1 MKLNELRPKKGSRKK
16 RFKVGRGEGSGLGK
30 TSGRGGKGQ
39 TARKSGPVGAG
50 FEGGQNPMQRRTP
63 KRGFNSHFPKDL
75 QVVNLGAIDK
85 KVKGDI
91 VTAETLVAA
100 GLVKSAKAPIKIL
113 AGGGAEGKGVE
124 KITRALQVKANK
136 FSAKALEAIQAA
148 GGKAEVVGAPAG
160 NKTGKAEG

>member
-1 MKLNELRPKKGSRKK
+1 MKLNELKPKKGSRKK
-16 RFKVGRGEGSGLGK
+16 RYRVGRGEGSGWGK

-75 QVVNLGAIDK
+75 QVVNLGAIEL
-85 KVKGDI
+85 KVKGDV

-100 GLVKSAKAPIKIL
+100 GLVKSAKHPIKVL
-113 AGGGAEGKGVE
+113 AGGGKDGGALPKLG
-124 KITRALQVKANK
+124 RALQVKANK
-136 FSAKALEAIQAA
+136 FSSKALEAIQAA
-148 GGKAEVVGAPAG
+148 GGKAEVI
-160 NKTGKAEG
+160 

>member
-1 MKLNELRPKKGSRKK
+1 MKLNELKPAKGSRKK

-75 QVVNLGAIDK
+75 QVVNLGAIERTL
-85 KVKGDI
+85 KGDV

-100 GLVKSAKAPIKIL
+100 GLVKSVKAPIKVL
-113 AGGGAEGKGVE
+113 ATGA
-124 KITRALQVKANK
+124 ITRAFQVKVNK
-136 FSAKALEAIQAA
+136 YSAKALEAIQAA
-148 GGKAEVVGAPAG
+148 GGKAEVI
-160 NKTGKAEG
+160 

>member
-1 MKLNELRPKKGSRKK
+1 MKLNELKPAKGSRKK

-30 TSGRGGKGQ
+30 TAGRGGKGQ

-85 KVKGDI
+85 KVKGDV

-100 GLVKSAKAPIKIL
+100 GLVKSAKLPIKVL
-113 AGGGAEGKGVE
+113 AGGGAEGKGLE
-124 KITRALQVKANK
+124 KVSRALQIKADK

-148 GGKAEVVGAPAG
+148 GGKAEVVKKSA
-160 NKTGKAEG
+160 KAEAA

>member
-1 MKLNELRPKKGSRKK
+1 MKLNELRPAKGSRKK
-16 RFKVGRGEGSGLGK
+16 SFKVGRGEGSGLGK

-75 QVVNLGAIDK
+75 QVVNLGAIERTL
-85 KVKGDI
+85 KGDI

-100 GLVKSAKAPIKIL
+100 GLVKSVKHPIKVL
-113 AGGGAEGKGVE
+113 ATGA
-124 KITRALQVKANK
+124 ITRAFQVKVNK
-136 FSAKALEAIQAA
+136 YSAKALEVIQAA
-148 GGKAEVVGAPAG
+148 GGKAEVI
-160 NKTGKAEG
+160 